1 MLRSL
6 VVLVLV
12 VVDTVGLLHL
22 LFGDWFSMACVC
34 VVCCLTFGCGLRFVL
49 CYCCVVGV

>member
-12 VVDTVGLLHL
+12 VADTVGLLHL

-34 VVCCLTFGCGLRFVL
+34 GVCCLTFGCGFAVCALLLL
-49 CYCCVVGV
+49 CC